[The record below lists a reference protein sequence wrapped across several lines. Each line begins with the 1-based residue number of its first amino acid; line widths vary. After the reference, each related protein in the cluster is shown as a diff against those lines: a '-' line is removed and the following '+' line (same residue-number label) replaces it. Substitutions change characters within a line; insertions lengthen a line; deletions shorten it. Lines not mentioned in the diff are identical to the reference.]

1 MLMWSTQSPCAAQL
15 INFLPS
21 GVTTAPATPGMSM
34 REAASH
40 FLGVGANRVKSIS
53 PISSSKRHCLASTL
67 RRWTDKKYRR

>member
-34 REAASH
+34 REAAS
-40 FLGVGANRVKSIS
+40 
-53 PISSSKRHCLASTL
+53 
-67 RRWTDKKYRR
+67 

>member
-40 FLGVGANRVKSIS
+40 FLGVGANRAKIDKSNF
-53 PISSSKRHCLASTL
+53 KLQKTL
-67 RRWTDKKYRR
+67 PSLDFATVDGQKI